1 MKKVKVKEVINKK
14 VIMNANMM
22 IESEMLTST
31 LERDMRKL
39 IMRVQR
45 EVLEVCAKEYN
56 FDINAAMLLVN
67 AGADRKERVVK
78 EKKERV
84 VKEKAT
90 ASSGK
95 AKVERKSKG
104 RPKNPEKEVEVE
116 ETENLFEQLVNTH
129 LEEEVECSAVF
140 QTKEETK
147 AEKSAEKLERGLMS
161 GEEKDTK
168 VANKAEAKASASA
181 IAKLAKME
189 AKEAEKL
196 AKEAEK
202 AIAIANAKL
211 AKLEATAS
219 AIAAKE
225 QEKLAKEADKVAKE
239 QAKEQE
245 KLAKEQAKEQEKLA
259 KEQAKEAEKLAKEQ
273 AKKSTTNASAYKG
286 KKFSSTAS
294 SGIASN
300 KTKETAERIAKE
312 ANDVEYQAKMT
323 ELSEKLE
330 AASGPQIVMPLEV
343 VAVMATASS
352 KEPTASG
359 IAAIAPATL
368 KVKSFKYEGATYFRE
383 KNTGAIYDK
392 ETNDH
397 LGQWNEATQKID
409 FLEPEEEL
417 EEEEESDGESSDEE
431 EEEEEE
437 ESA

>member
-1 MKKVKVKEVINKK
+1 MNNVKMV
-14 VIMNANMM
+14 
-22 IESEMLTST
+22 ESEMITST
-31 LERDMRKL
+31 LEREIKRL
-39 IMRVQR
+39 IIRAQK
-45 EVLEVCAKEYN
+45 EVVEVCAKEYN
-56 FDINAAMLLVN
+56 FDIKLAMLLIG
-67 AGADRKERVVK
+67 AGGGKEPKERK
-78 EKKERV
+78 EKKERGKKPAASGIAKV
-84 VKEKAT
+84 VKDMVEGEVEGDRKRN
-90 ASSGK
+90 SS
-95 AKVERKSKG
+95 RG
-104 RPKNPEKEVEVE
+104 RPKNPEKVVEVE
-116 ETENLFEQLVNTH
+116 ETENLFEQLVNTR
-129 LEEEVECSAVF
+129 LEQVEYNVECRVLF
-140 QTKEETK
+140 QTKEEK
-147 AEKSAEKLERGLMS
+147 KKEEVGEKLERVLMS

-168 VANKAEAKASASA
+168 VANKLE
-181 IAKLAKME
+181 
-189 AKEAEKL
+189 
-196 AKEAEK
+196 EK
-202 AIAIANAKL
+202 ATASANAKL
-211 AKLEATAS
+211 AKLEA
-219 AIAAKE
+219 KE
-225 QEKLAKEADKVAKE
+225 ADKLAKEAEKVAKE

-431 EEEEEE
+431 EEEEED
-437 ESA
+437 A

>member
-1 MKKVKVKEVINKK
+1 
-14 VIMNANMM
+14 MNLNNMM
-22 IESEMLTST
+22 KNEESEMLTLT
-31 LERDMRKL
+31 LEMEMRK
-39 IMRVQR
+39 IIKKAQM
-45 EVLEVCAKEYN
+45 EVLEVCSKEYN

-67 AGADRKERVVK
+67 AGVERKVVK
-78 EKKERV
+78 ERKTPTGSGIA
-84 VKEKAT
+84 KEKKDRAKK
-90 ASSGK
+90 AVEELLEGRYEGK
-95 AKVERKSKG
+95 KSKG
-104 RPKNPEKEVEVE
+104 RPKNPEKVVEVE
-116 ETENLFEQLVNTH
+116 ETENLFEQLVNTR
-129 LEEEVECSAVF
+129 LEQVEYNVECRVLF
-140 QTKEETK
+140 QTKEEK
-147 AEKSAEKLERGLMS
+147 KKEEVGEKLERVLMS

-168 VANKAEAKASASA
+168 VANKLEEKATASAN
-181 IAKLAKME
+181 AKLAKLE

-196 AKEAEK
+196 AKEADK
-202 AIAIANAKL
+202 ATAIANAKL

-245 KLAKEQAKEQEKLA
+245 KLAKEQEKLA

-273 AKKSTTNASAYKG
+273 AKKSTTIGSAYKG

-392 ETNDH
+392 ESNDH

-431 EEEEEE
+431 EEEDEE

>member
-225 QEKLAKEADKVAKE
+225 QEKLAKE

-245 KLAKEQAKEQEKLA
+245 KLAKEKAKEAKEQEKKA
-259 KEQAKEAEKLAKEQ
+259 KTSASGSDSDTSSKSV
-273 AKKSTTNASAYKG
+273 KKTTSK
-286 KKFSSTAS
+286 
-294 SGIASN
+294 
-300 KTKETAERIAKE
+300 KTKETAERVAKE
-312 ANDVEYQAKMT
+312 SSDVEYQAKMND
-323 ELSEKLE
+323 LSEKLE
-330 AASGPQIVMPLEV
+330 AAPGNKLVIPV
-343 VAVMATASS
+343 VSVMATASS

-359 IAAIAPATL
+359 IAASAPATL
-368 KVKSFKYEGATYFRE
+368 KVKSFKFEGVTYFRE

-397 LGQWNEATQKID
+397 LGQWNEATQKIE

-437 ESA
+437 EEDA

>member
-67 AGADRKERVVK
+67 AGADRKERVVKEKKERVVK

-168 VANKAEAKASASA
+168 VA
-181 IAKLAKME
+181 
-189 AKEAEKL
+189 

-225 QEKLAKEADKVAKE
+225 QEKLAKE

-245 KLAKEQAKEQEKLA
+245 KLAKEKAKEAKEQEKKA
-259 KEQAKEAEKLAKEQ
+259 KTSASGSDSDTSSKSV
-273 AKKSTTNASAYKG
+273 KKTTSK
-286 KKFSSTAS
+286 
-294 SGIASN
+294 
-300 KTKETAERIAKE
+300 KTKETAERVAKE
-312 ANDVEYQAKMT
+312 SSDVEFQAKMND
-323 ELSEKLE
+323 LSEKLE
-330 AASGPQIVMPLEV
+330 AAPGNKLVIPV
-343 VAVMATASS
+343 VSVMATASS

-359 IAAIAPATL
+359 IAASAPATL
-368 KVKSFKYEGATYFRE
+368 KVKSFKFEGVTYFRE

-397 LGQWNEATQKID
+397 LGQWNEATQKIE

-437 ESA
+437 EEDA